1 MQRRETL
8 NPTRDADEE
17 HQEHEDGRVLIVED
31 ERLSRKA
38 LAMLLGACG
47 YETLAAGSAEEAI
60 SLLDFEDA
68 PDFALV
74 DVDLPGMSG
83 LEFAERLNRARPNVC
98 TVLITAAEGERIQ
111 KFVREHP
118 VVYLRKPLDFDHLLG
133 VLGATH
139 AH

>member
-1 MQRRETL
+1 MQRGDTF
-8 NPTRDADEE
+8 NPTDEADEE
-17 HQEHEDGRVLIVED
+17 HEIREDSRVLIVED

-38 LAMLLGACG
+38 LAILLGACG

-60 SLLDFEDA
+60 SLLRSEDA
-68 PDFALV
+68 PRFALV

-83 LEFAERLNRARPNVC
+83 LEFAECLNRVRPDVC

-118 VVYLRKPLDFDHLLG
+118 VVYLRKPLNFDHLLG
-133 VLGATH
+133 VLEATQVH
-139 AH
+139 